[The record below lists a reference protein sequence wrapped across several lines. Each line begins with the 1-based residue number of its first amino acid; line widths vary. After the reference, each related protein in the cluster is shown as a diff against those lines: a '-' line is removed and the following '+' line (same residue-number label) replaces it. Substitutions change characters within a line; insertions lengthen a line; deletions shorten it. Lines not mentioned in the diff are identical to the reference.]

1 MKNPTDGE
9 RDEGYSATAAPTA
22 VLEGWGTAHD
32 RSQKGDRSQSEP
44 ALVSLFS
51 SSSVDSVSVPRS
63 LRIWRSTPRRFFSTL
78 SFLSFRCC
86 SARVRATSFS
96 ISLFCRGTRL
106 SRSTREAGWRKKKE
120 DEVGGCE
127 TDKKG
132 KNEKRRDEGKM
143 EPNELIY
150 STELGLGCIGGKSVI
165 GKTY

>member
-1 MKNPTDGE
+1 VFEPPPSPSRSFAGE
-9 RDEGYSATAAPTA
+9 RDCPVAP
-22 VLEGWGTAHD
+22 G
-32 RSQKGDRSQSEP
+32 RQ
-44 ALVSLFS
+44 
-51 SSSVDSVSVPRS
+51 
-63 LRIWRSTPRRFFSTL
+63 
-78 SFLSFRCC
+78 
-86 SARVRATSFS
+86 
-96 ISLFCRGTRL
+96 
-106 SRSTREAGWRKKKE
+106 AGEKKKE